1 MIFRRLTIFA
11 LFALVL
17 TSCNP
22 FEQTQATG
30 NTNSESQPL
39 EDPSIAVDVA
49 IAELDQLI
57 PAREYIGTTAPI
69 QEVSIRAQV
78 EGQLQRL
85 SVDIGD
91 RVKKGQILA
100 RLDDE
105 ILQGALNQAKAE
117 KAAQYSAIISAQSQV
132 GDAQIKV
139 QQAQLELQQA
149 QADILRLQTSLAARI
164 EEARLEAEQ
173 AQADAERLQQ
183 LAEEGATAGQQ
194 AEQALTRAKQTQQI
208 LRSEQASAEQQ
219 ISQAKTTAQTAA
231 KLLRSAQAQVK
242 IEQQQVAAAKAQA
255 DAQGALINQAK
266 ARQSY
271 AVLRSP
277 IDGKVL
283 ERSSDPG
290 NLVQPGTELLKLGDF
305 SRIKVRVE
313 VSELQ
318 VSQIRPGQTVSVKL
332 DAFND
337 ERFSG
342 SVTRISPSADP
353 TTSLVP
359 IEITL
364 NHSGENIA
372 SGLLARV
379 QFLSNQVDR
388 VIIPQSALNQNSTV
402 FVVQEKVGETL
413 AIARKVETARQLNG
427 KVEILSGLAPGEK
440 YIVRSR
446 KPLQNKNPIR
456 LSALSQTEISRD

>member
-1 MIFRRLTIFA
+1 MIVKKLTIFA
-11 LFALVL
+11 LIALAL
-17 TSCNP
+17 TSCKP
-22 FEQTQATG
+22 FEQTQAT
-30 NTNSESQPL
+30 ESSDSKSQSL
-39 EDPSIAVDVA
+39 EDSSIAVDVA
-49 IAELDQLI
+49 IAELDQLTS
-57 PAREYIGTTAPI
+57 AREYIGTTAPI

-78 EGQLQRL
+78 EGQLQQL
-85 SVDIGD
+85 TVDIGD
-91 RVKKGQILA
+91 RVKKGQTLA
-100 RLDDE
+100 RLDDKL
-105 ILQGALNQAKAE
+105 LQGALNQAKAE

-173 AQADAERLQQ
+173 ARADAERLQQ

-255 DAQGALINQAK
+255 EAQGALINQAK

-271 AVLRSP
+271 AILRSP

-283 ERSSDPG
+283 ERNSDPG

-305 SRIKVRVE
+305 SQIKIRVE

-318 VSQIRPGQTVSVKL
+318 VSQIRRGQGVSVKL
-332 DAFND
+332 DAFGE
-337 ERFSG
+337 ERFPG
-342 SVTRISPSADP
+342 RVTRISPSADP

-364 NHSGENIA
+364 NHTGKNIA
-372 SGLLARV
+372 SGLLAKV
-379 QFLSNQVDR
+379 QFLSNQVER
-388 VIIPQSALNQNSTV
+388 VIIPKSALSQNSTV
-402 FVVQEKVGETL
+402 FVVEEKEGETL
-413 AIARKVETARQLNG
+413 AIARKVETARQLNNQ
-427 KVEILSGLAPGEK
+427 VEILSGLSPGEK

-446 KPLQNKNPIR
+446 KPLQNRDSIR